1 MKLSKKQLR
10 QIIKEELSSLVGESY
25 ELGDFVG
32 VGGPRGGA
40 RRRAGIDRE
49 TRDMLRDIGGRQAI
63 ELARLSGSEEQDSA
77 SSEALGK
84 KALWYQMLKESDNWI
99 KTKVKY
105 YIHGHYVFQP
115 FHRKLRYLQSR
126 AAGSLRH
133 LKPIFNSIKGPDANL
148 EEGFIDL
155 LITLDVLKQL
165 INKEVL
171 DEFEHEYM
179 YSGDR
184 SSRASLDG
192 FEENWNK
199 ISPKISKKIDK
210 EIQKFLDS
218 GILVIRNN
226 NKLAIDDDKADDYNW
241 SRTMDEF
248 Q

>member
-40 RRRAGIDRE
+40 RRRAGMDIE

-77 SSEALGK
+77 SAEALGK
-84 KALWYQMLKESDNWI
+84 KALWYQMLPESDSVI
-99 KTKVKY
+99 KMKVKY
-105 YIHGHYVFQP
+105 YIHGHYAFQP
-115 FHRKLRYLQSR
+115 FHRKLRYLQSL

-148 EEGFIDL
+148 EEGLIDL

-179 YSGDR
+179 DYSDI
-184 SSRASLDG
+184 DN
-192 FEENWNK
+192 FEENWK
-199 ISPKISKKIDK
+199 KVSPTISKKIDK
-210 EIQKFLDS
+210 EIQKFLDA

-226 NKLAIDDDKADDYNW
+226 KKLAIDDDKVDDYNW
-241 SRTMDEF
+241 SRTMEEF